1 MIYITDAD
9 LSDSSYKR
17 FITESIGDTED
28 EHSVTD
34 ANELKAI
41 GLAKTYMTG
50 RYDTDKIFLEGAP
63 IRDELLAEIIAKI
76 TLYKIFSR
84 NAARK
89 VSTDIKEDYQW
100 AMKEL
105 QRINSGQ
112 TVLAGLPIPV
122 DEDGASTSTGIHG
135 NNKNEDFYI

>member
-1 MIYITDAD
+1 MIYLTNAD
-9 LSDSSYKR
+9 LTDGSYKR
-17 FITESIGDTED
+17 FITESSGDTEAGHD
-28 EHSVTD
+28 IIN

-50 RYDTDKIFLEGAP
+50 RYDTDKIFDPESP
-63 IRDELLAEIIAKI
+63 VRDELLADIISKI

-89 VSTDIKEDYQW
+89 VSTDIKEDYDW

-112 TVLAGLPIPV
+112 TVLAGLPVPV
-122 DEDGASTSTGIHG
+122 DDDGEPISKSIYG
-135 NNKNEDFYI
+135 NNSNTDFYI